1 MYCPT
6 DRSIFQ
12 KSDKKV
18 NQCFQCTPG
27 LEPGWV
33 LRVHFQQRSY
43 DLMDMATAACPL
55 TLPKGS
61 RFINKSGASPT
72 GDLNFFGRRHGLGNP
87 NLHLMLVC
95 QSILNF
101 FRAFLDIYFRFTSC
115 LRVVK
120 MLKMVVKIPIF
131 DLI

>member
-1 MYCPT
+1 MILLILELKFLSVPSEILWNCLKLNSTENSSKSYYLAT
-6 DRSIFQ
+6 LRVSIFF
-12 KSDKKV
+12 
-18 NQCFQCTPG
+18 N
-27 LEPGWV
+27 
-33 LRVHFQQRSY
+33 
-43 DLMDMATAACPL
+43 DLCLTSI

-120 MLKMVVKIPIF
+120 MLKMVVKILIF

>member
-1 MYCPT
+1 MEL
-6 DRSIFQ
+6 
-12 KSDKKV
+12 KV
-18 NQCFQCTPG
+18 CKWDQ
-27 LEPGWV
+27 V
-33 LRVHFQQRSY
+33 LLV
-43 DLMDMATAACPL
+43 

-120 MLKMVVKIPIF
+120 MLKMVVKILIF